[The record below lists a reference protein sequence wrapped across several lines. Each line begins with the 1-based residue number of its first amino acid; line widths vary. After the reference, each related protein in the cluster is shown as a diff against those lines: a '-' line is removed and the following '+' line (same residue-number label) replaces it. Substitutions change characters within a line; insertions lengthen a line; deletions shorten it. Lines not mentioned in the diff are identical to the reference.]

1 MAKRSSF
8 GDLELS
14 SLVTTPP
21 SRGSCSL
28 IGRIVCV
35 AVAVRDAGT
44 EDCEKRVPS
53 CTDLQVLLPPPPVH
67 SLISEL
73 ATLAH
78 MSGLWW
84 SPC

>member
-1 MAKRSSF
+1 MWPQNKRKKEKKSVPNDQRSSF

-21 SRGSCSL
+21 SGGSCSL

-44 EDCEKRVPS
+44 E
-53 CTDLQVLLPPPPVH
+53 Q
-67 SLISEL
+67 
-73 ATLAH
+73 
-78 MSGLWW
+78 
-84 SPC
+84 